1 VSGVLVTGATGFV
14 GAHLVRWLLE
24 HGVSAPRCLARPG
37 SDRSSLSGLPVDW
50 READLARPA
59 SLEGACQGVE
69 VVYHCACA
77 VRGTFAAGPAA
88 EAAFRSVNVEG
99 TLALA
104 TEALRCGVRRFVHV
118 SSTAAMGSPP
128 GGVVDEST
136 PCQPTTPYG
145 RSKRDAELGLLDLF
159 ATQGLPVVILRP
171 CLVTGPGRRNPE
183 LARLFALCRRGLFPL
198 IGGKASQRKP
208 LVHVA
213 DVAQALELAARS
225 GRPGEIYLIT
235 SGEPYAL
242 EQVVAMASDLV
253 GGPRRQLRVP
263 LPLARATAALGD
275 VLGRLRIQLPLTG
288 ARLRLL
294 LADRELRIDKARR
307 ELGYEPRFSELRGLL
322 ASGLEAR

>member
-1 VSGVLVTGATGFV
+1 
-14 GAHLVRWLLE
+14 VRWLLE
-24 HGVSAPRCLARPG
+24 QGVAAPRCLAREA
-37 SDRSSLSGLPVDW
+37 SDRSSLSGVPVDW
-50 READLARPA
+50 REGDLARPV
-59 SLEGACQGVE
+59 SLAGACQGVE

-77 VRGTFAAGPAA
+77 VQATFAAGPAA
-88 EAAFRSVNVEG
+88 EAAFRTVNVDG

-104 TEALRCGVRRFVHV
+104 KEALRCGVRRFVHV

-145 RSKRDAELGLLDLF
+145 RSKRDAELRLLEQF
-159 ATQGLPVVILRP
+159 ATQGLPVVIVRP

-183 LARLFALCRRGLFPL
+183 LARLFALCRWGLFPL
-198 IGGKASQRKP
+198 IGGGAPQRKP

-213 DVAQALELAARS
+213 DVAQALELAARA

-242 EQVVAMASDLV
+242 EQVVATASELV

-263 LPLARATAALGD
+263 LTLARAAAALGD
-275 VLGRLRIQLPLTG
+275 LLARLRIRLPLTG

-294 LADRELRIDKARR
+294 LADRELSIDKARR
-307 ELGYEPRFSELRGLL
+307 ELGYAPRYAELRGLL
-322 ASGLEAR
+322 AAGLEAR

>member
-1 VSGVLVTGATGFV
+1 MSGVLVTGATGFV

-24 HGVSAPRCLARPG
+24 RGASPPRCLVREG
-37 SDRSSLSGLPVDW
+37 SDRGALSGLAVEW
-50 READLARPA
+50 REGDLARPA

-69 VVYHCACA
+69 VVHHCACA
-77 VRGTFAAGPAA
+77 VQGTFAAGPAA
-88 EAAFRSVNVEG
+88 EAAFRSVNVDG

-104 TEALRCGVRRFVHV
+104 KEALRSGVRRFVHV

-128 GGVVDEST
+128 GRVVDEST

-159 ATQGLPVVILRP
+159 ATQGLPVVIVRP

-198 IGGKASQRKP
+198 IGGGAPQRKP

-213 DVAQALELAARS
+213 DVAQALERAART

-235 SGEPYAL
+235 SGQPYAL
-242 EQVVAMASDLV
+242 GQVVATASELV
-253 GGPRRQLRVP
+253 GGPRQQLRVP
-263 LPLARATAALGD
+263 LTLARAAAALGD
-275 VLGRLRIQLPLTG
+275 ALARLRIRVPLTR

-307 ELGYEPRFSELRGLL
+307 ELGYAPRFSELRALL